1 MHKKAGILPAFFYV
15 LYNGVKVV
23 FSPPLIYNIISNN
36 IMEVKTMKK
45 RAFTLIE
52 VLVAVMVILIL
63 FVMFTAITVNK
74 VGKEIDDLESKIEE
88 YNRQIEYYKE
98 DN

>member
-1 MHKKAGILPAFFYV
+1 
-15 LYNGVKVV
+15 
-23 FSPPLIYNIISNN
+23 
-36 IMEVKTMKK
+36 MKK